1 MKSPILILF
10 TYLYLINPIGVF
22 SQTGNN
28 LKSISFIDYGPV
40 AFDSF
45 WRLPDIE
52 FKEHPLISLSSKVS
66 TSPQQS
72 FYFTQYFRTDI
83 PIGGNHTLSLRLP
96 YHYFNVKPDK
106 AQDLNMSN
114 NSGTEFGDIDII
126 FNISFLK
133 NILDQNPNNK
143 MSIYFTGEMH
153 TAPTS
158 RANRQ
163 FIDLLKLLGSVNIVY
178 SITENNSH
186 SLNSVLSI
194 GSGGW
199 DDLTPPYQK
208 HAIKISSKF
217 NFKLNFKNNQGIS
230 LFFGETYIYAEG
242 ENNKGLYLSSG
253 LSYWKTDGIQIGLSF
268 GQINYPKPFT
278 VRQYEFT
285 ASVPINWKK

>member
-10 TYLYLINPIGVF
+10 ACLYLLNPIVLL
-22 SQTGNN
+22 SQSNN
-28 LKSISFIDYGPV
+28 NIKSISFIDYGPV

-45 WRLPDIE
+45 WRLPDIK
-52 FKEHPLISLSSKVS
+52 FNEHPLISFSSKVS
-66 TSPQQS
+66 TNLQQS
-72 FYFTQYFRTDI
+72 FYFTQYLRADL
-83 PIGGNHTLSLRLP
+83 PIGGNHTLTLRLP
-96 YHYFNVKPDK
+96 YHYFNVDPNK

-114 NSGTEFGDIDII
+114 SFGTEFGDIDII

-143 MSIYFTGEMH
+143 ISIYFTGEMH

-163 FIDLLKLLGSVNIVY
+163 FIDLLKLLGSVNIAY
-178 SITENNSH
+178 SLTENNKH
-186 SLNSVLSI
+186 SLNTVLCI

-199 DDLTPPYQK
+199 DDLAPPYQK
-208 HAIKISSKF
+208 HAIKLSSKVNYKLHF
-217 NFKLNFKNNQGIS
+217 NDNQGIG
-230 LFFGETYIYAEG
+230 LFLGETYIYAEG
-242 ENNKGLYLSSG
+242 ENNKGLFLSSG
-253 LSYWKTDGIQIGLSF
+253 LSYWKSNGIQVGLSF

-285 ASVPINWKK
+285 ASIPLNWKK